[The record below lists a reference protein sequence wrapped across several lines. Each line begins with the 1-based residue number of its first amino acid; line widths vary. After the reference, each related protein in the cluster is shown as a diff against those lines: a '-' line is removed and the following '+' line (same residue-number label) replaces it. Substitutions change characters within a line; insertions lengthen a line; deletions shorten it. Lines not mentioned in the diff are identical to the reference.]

1 MKEIVEGLIADFHER
16 PLPTITSRHTA
27 FPLLKGKANVAI
39 GMRRSGKTYFCYQR
53 MLELLEQGLDRE
65 KLLYLNFEDER
76 LFGFQVT
83 DFQTILDVYY
93 ARHPEF
99 KSVEC
104 HIFFDEI
111 QCVPEWQ
118 RFIRRLLD
126 TENVKLYLTGS
137 SSKLL
142 STEIATSLR
151 GRSMSVEIFPFSF
164 SEYLV
169 AAGIFKVLPVR
180 MGSQTVARLRNAVA
194 TYLEQGGFPEV
205 LTYEVND
212 RIHVLQSYVD
222 SVVLRD
228 VIERHGAVNLLA
240 LRHLVAQVM
249 AAPGSV
255 FSVNKFYNSLRSMQI
270 KCTKNALYGYVDY
283 LVDAY
288 LLQRVPLHTRS
299 ERMRMTNPPKLYP
312 IDTGLAN
319 AMGYRNSAN
328 MGPLLETLAFL
339 HLRRSGNDIEYV
351 RTQDGY
357 ECDFIVRDRIS
368 GEFSLFQ
375 VCWDMS
381 EQTTYERELRG
392 LRSAMT
398 QYGIGCGTI
407 VTWDTSLEVDSQITA
422 VPFWRWASTSQF
434 SINSRA
440 ASVI

>member
-1 MKEIVEGLIADFHER
+1 MKEIIAGLMADFHER
-16 PLPTITSRHTA
+16 ALPALTSRHSA

-65 KLLYLNFEDER
+65 RLLYLNFEDER

-99 KSVEC
+99 KSLTC
-104 HIFFDEI
+104 HMFFDEI
-111 QCVPEWQ
+111 QSVPEWQ

-126 TENVKLYLTGS
+126 TEEVELYLTGS

-151 GRSMSVEIFPFSF
+151 GRSMSVELFPFSF
-164 SEYLV
+164 PEYLI
-169 AAGIFKVLPVR
+169 ATGMFKTLPLR
-180 MGSQTVARLRNAVA
+180 MGSKTVAGLRNAAA

-205 LTYEVND
+205 LTYEVDD
-212 RIHVLQSYVD
+212 RIHVLQSYID

-240 LRHLVAQVM
+240 LRHLVSQVM
-249 AAPGSV
+249 AAPGAV
-255 FSVNKFYNSLRSMQI
+255 FSVNKFYNSLRRMQI
-270 KCTKNALYGYVDY
+270 KCTKNALYEYIDH
-283 LVDAY
+283 LSDAY

-299 ERMRMTNPPKLYP
+299 ERMRMANPPKLYP

-319 AMGYRNSAN
+319 AMGYRHSAN
-328 MGPLLETLAFL
+328 MGPLLETLVFL
-339 HLRRSGNDIEYV
+339 HLRRSGNHIEYV
-351 RTQDGY
+351 RTEDGY

-368 GEFSLFQ
+368 GEFALFQ

-381 EQTTYERELRG
+381 EQTTHKRELRG
-392 LRSAMT
+392 LRSAMA
-398 QYGIGCGTI
+398 QYGIDSGTI
-407 VTWDTSLEVDSQITA
+407 VTWDTAHEVDSQISA
-422 VPFWRWASTSQF
+422 VPFWRWATTSH
-434 SINSRA
+434 IT
-440 ASVI
+440 